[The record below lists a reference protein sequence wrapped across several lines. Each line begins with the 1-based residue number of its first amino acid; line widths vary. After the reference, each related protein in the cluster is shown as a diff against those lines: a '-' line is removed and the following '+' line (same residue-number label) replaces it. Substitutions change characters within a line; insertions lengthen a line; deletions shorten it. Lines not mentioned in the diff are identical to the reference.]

1 MDGWMRGRVREGE
14 KLKTS
19 LQCSLIFPRRRSSQM
34 KRDLPC
40 FRKSSMMAARDGS
53 CQRGSQQ
60 SLVCVSC
67 NHLTGCHFFSSAC
80 FPWNVFIPHVEFTW
94 FSGRV
99 IYCLGSNYQNFLSSL
114 LYFAKDGK
122 RHILNKT
129 VLRHKSSGELAHER
143 RRGDTVPNWQRG
155 AVSSELSHP
164 ALHKHRRLCPAVQSS
179 GRISISVLSL
189 PNRRMSSE
197 VHICLFLLS
206 YFTQCASNPGA
217 NRLSHPTYKK
227 GVDF

>member
-1 MDGWMRGRVREGE
+1 M
-14 KLKTS
+14 
-19 LQCSLIFPRRRSSQM
+19 
-34 KRDLPC
+34 
-40 FRKSSMMAARDGS
+40 
-53 CQRGSQQ
+53 
-60 SLVCVSC
+60 
-67 NHLTGCHFFSSAC
+67 
-80 FPWNVFIPHVEFTW
+80 EFTW

-164 ALHKHRRLCPAVQSS
+164 ALHKHRRLCPAVQRS
-179 GRISISVLSL
+179 GRISTSQCFPSPTAGCQVRSPPASFYFLISLSVPATL
-189 PNRRMSSE
+189 GQIGSPTPLTKRGSIPSKF
-197 VHICLFLLS
+197 FLKDTHC
-206 YFTQCASNPGA
+206 Y
-217 NRLSHPTYKK
+217 
-227 GVDF
+227 